1 LFPTILFSSSLLEV
15 NALTSPRPNLVPP
28 VTTVEACLAYRSR
41 IQKALGDDDVK
52 LLMSLYLHPNI
63 TPETIKQAAEYGIV
77 GASDPWPLTVN
88 EKNTE

>member
-1 LFPTILFSSSLLEV
+1 
-15 NALTSPRPNLVPP
+15 
-28 VTTVEACLAYRSR
+28 
-41 IQKALGDDDVK
+41 LGDDDVK